1 MQLWVGS
8 GSTLCSAKGYQTE
21 FANQH
26 LLYSIS
32 VWKCIEGVSI
42 GRSSLAVYG
51 LPICTYTLTHINV
64 RPYPRGTGSI
74 GALVGGYRTIIA
86 QIPQRLLHQC
96 FVMSKIPGVLPPIQ
110 GIDRGLRTKNPPHWA
125 YINNPH
131 SAFIN
136 CAEVGLDIDRCI
148 TTV

>member
-1 MQLWVGS
+1 MV
-8 GSTLCSAKGYQTE
+8 Y
-21 FANQH
+21 
-26 LLYSIS
+26 LY
-32 VWKCIEGVSI
+32 V
-42 GRSSLAVYG
+42 R
-51 LPICTYTLTHINV
+51 TYTLTHINV
-64 RPYPRGTGSI
+64 RPHPRGMGSV

-136 CAEVGLDIDRCI
+136 YAEVGLDIDRCI